1 MSVPAR
7 WRGGGR
13 HLLRGG
19 ARRRKPDRHI
29 HVTQQPDD
37 IPANTT
43 TPGAVP
49 VGGTAPG
56 RIEA

>member
-1 MSVPAR
+1 MDGTYYVAAR
-7 WRGGGR
+7 
-13 HLLRGG
+13 G
-19 ARRRKPDRHI
+19 AGNRI
-29 HVTQQPDD
+29 GTYTSAVTQQPDD